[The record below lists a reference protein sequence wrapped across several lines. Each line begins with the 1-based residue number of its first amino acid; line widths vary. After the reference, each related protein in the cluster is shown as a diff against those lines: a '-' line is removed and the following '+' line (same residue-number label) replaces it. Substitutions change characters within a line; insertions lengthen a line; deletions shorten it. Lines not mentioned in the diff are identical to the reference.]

1 MATSRSTARPARRGV
16 PAWLRVLIPAVLI
29 LGWLAA
35 AGIGGPTF
43 GRLSTVVSNDQTSF
57 LPASAESTEVQA
69 LLPSQEP
76 LNPRQLGTVSNFFE
90 VHGRL
95 RLLDRVLEERSL
107 VQRKGRDVNVLQHER
122 VSVSIPSA
130 I

>member
-1 MATSRSTARPARRGV
+1 MPSQPSWATERGISG
-16 PAWLRVLIPAVLI
+16 AFKS
-29 LGWLAA
+29 LA
-35 AGIGGPTF
+35 
-43 GRLSTVVSNDQTSF
+43 
-57 LPASAESTEVQA
+57 EVQE

-122 VSVSIPSA
+122 VSVTSPSA